1 TLGNRFS
8 FRGAL
13 HISVGCAW
21 ELDDMILSFKL
32 AADPLILKRESL
44 DMCCRDVNLS
54 AKNRIVFS
62 QKLFPSIVVEAGRC
76 LVRDGSSH
84 SPSNIRDFLCNV
96 REMTPE
102 RGICE
107 SELLCKLLNGDGV
120 VLGCAPYSSIAMR
133 TSASEGSWTGRV
145 MIPSDG
151 GQ

>member
-1 TLGNRFS
+1 HATLLLCFFFHATAS
-8 FRGAL
+8 SDIYTLSLHDAL
-13 HISVGCAW
+13 PICAW

-96 REMTPE
+96 REM
-102 RGICE
+102 RLCCKDWRQ
-107 SELLCKLLNGDGV
+107 SEVGCRSAPIRRLLRNGG
-120 VLGCAPYSSIAMR
+120 
-133 TSASEGSWTGRV
+133 
-145 MIPSDG
+145 
-151 GQ
+151 